1 MVNGEDLADLAREA
15 EIPLSTF
22 GRRLREHGQARPER
36 RPVRATGR
44 FEDHWKLLAKLIG
57 RDPKRPLPKPVK
69 RKQAKDRRKV
79 AVVCDMH
86 GYPLPALVAE
96 VLHRE
101 PDIIAFDGDVFDAFA
116 FSHWEKD
123 HHSPIADEIARV
135 RAVLEQCQVHGIE
148 VKMNSGNHDDRA
160 KKYFARRVDA
170 EFMPLVQYNLLELA
184 ALNLPL
190 VEVVTNTYSFT
201 TATGAIHRGA
211 FTNNWLIHLG
221 DALIGHAET
230 ARKGEIRSVDAFAE
244 WVEQWREPL
253 GWGPVRLLIQ
263 AHVHRAG
270 ISYPSGGNKVRVEGG
285 FAGDLR
291 GLQYVMDYGSTAY
304 PPPVVGFS
312 TFTQNLVAG
321 SWVTDL
327 ATVRFNLC

>member
-1 MVNGEDLADLAREA
+1 M
-15 EIPLSTF
+15 
-22 GRRLREHGQARPER
+22 
-36 RPVRATGR
+36 
-44 FEDHWKLLAKLIG
+44 
-57 RDPKRPLPKPVK
+57 
-69 RKQAKDRRKV
+69 
-79 AVVCDMH
+79 
-86 GYPLPALVAE
+86 
-96 VLHRE
+96 
-101 PDIIAFDGDVFDAFA
+101 
-116 FSHWEKD
+116 
-123 HHSPIADEIARV
+123 
-135 RAVLEQCQVHGIE
+135 
-148 VKMNSGNHDDRA
+148 
-160 KKYFARRVDA
+160 
-170 EFMPLVQYNLLELA
+170 
-184 ALNLPL
+184 NLPL
-190 VEVVTNTYSFT
+190 VEVVKNTYTFT
-201 TATGAIHRGA
+201 TATGAIHRDV

-270 ISYPSGGNKVRVEGG
+270 ISYRSGGNKVRVEGG
-285 FAGDLR
+285 FSGDLR

-304 PPPVVGFS
+304 PPPVVGYS